1 MPITVKG
8 KYTDA
13 VIFPAS
19 PTDQQVETV
28 EKGALGQIEWICSQ
42 EVHQGSKVRVMPDVH
57 PGKVGPVGLTMT
69 VNNAVLPSLVGV
81 DIACGVAAARL
92 DGRKVDFEKFDRW
105 VAKEIP
111 SGFAVREKP
120 LAQAQAFPFEDLIC
134 ARHIQSDASALSLGT
149 LGSGNHFLELDVDE
163 DGVLW
168 ATVHTGSRRLGF
180 ELANWYMK
188 LAQEACKAAGHD
200 VAFESAWLEG
210 ENLADYLH
218 DMAIVAEFARLNR
231 RVILEKAAKGL
242 GMKIVEMIESVHNI
256 VDSSVTPWI
265 LRKGAVS
272 AREGEPVIVPIN
284 MRDGILHGIG
294 KGNSDWNMSAPH
306 GAGRILRRD
315 AVKNV
320 LTVSAFRKSMAADGV
335 HCPTINAETLE
346 EAPVAYRPLE
356 AILSVVEH
364 TMTVT
369 RHLKPIW
376 CFKGSNVSLEEK
388 HKNKNKG
395 KRTR

>member
-1 MPITVKG
+1 MPIAVKG
-8 KYTDA
+8 KYTDG

-19 PTDQQVETV
+19 PTDQQTDTV

-81 DIACGVAAARL
+81 DIACGVAAAGL
-92 DGRKVDFEKFDRW
+92 DGRKVDFDKFDRW
-105 VAKEIP
+105 VAREIP

-120 LAQAQAFPFEDLIC
+120 LAQAQDFPFEDLIC
-134 ARHIQSDASALSLGT
+134 ARHIQRNAAALSLGT

-163 DGVLW
+163 DGALW

-180 ELANWYMK
+180 EVASRYMK

-200 VAFESAWLEG
+200 VAYEGSWLEG
-210 ENLADYLH
+210 DNLTDYLH
-218 DMAIVAEFARLNR
+218 DMAIVSEFAKLNR
-231 RVILEKAAKGL
+231 QVILEKAAKGL
-242 GMKIVEMIESVHNI
+242 GMKIVETIESVHNI
-256 VDSSVTPWI
+256 VDTSVSPWI

-272 AREGEPVIVPIN
+272 ARDGDPVIVPIN
-284 MRDGILHGIG
+284 MRDGILLGIG
-294 KGNSDWNMSAPH
+294 KGNPDWNMSAPH
-306 GAGRILRRD
+306 GAGRILKRD

-320 LTVSAFRKSMAADGV
+320 FTVSAFRKAMTADGV
-335 HCPTINAETLE
+335 HCPTINTETLE

-356 AILSVVEH
+356 ALLPAVAD

-369 RHLKPIW
+369 KHLKPIW
-376 CFKGSNVSLEEK
+376 CFKGSSVSLEEK
-388 HKNKNKG
+388 HKNKSRGRKA
-395 KRTR
+395 R